1 MFYNDIKVYMKIKN
15 IILFCSLMFIGFVI
29 ILVNG
34 CTKGEDNI
42 IRDLDGNVYTSV
54 IIGTQVWMVENLK
67 TTRFSNGDVIETTHP
82 SRLDISEEVS
92 PEYQWAPNG
101 DESNIARY
109 GRLYTGYVANDSRNV
124 CPTGW
129 HVPTD
134 DEWMTLSDY
143 LGGSDIAGGKLKEAG
158 TTHWA
163 APNTGATNETG
174 FSALPSG
181 GRPNSFCCIGNSGHY
196 WCSYLGGSGAWVFGL
211 LWELS
216 YSGSWTGH
224 ESNPLDSGW
233 SIRCLKDY

>member
-1 MFYNDIKVYMKIKN
+1 MTNKN
-15 IILFCSLMFIGFVI
+15 ILLFCSLIIIAFTI
-29 ILVNG
+29 ILENS
-34 CTKGEDNI
+34 CKKGEDDI
-42 IRDLDGNVYTSV
+42 IKDVDGNVYTSV
-54 IIGTQVWMVENLK
+54 IIGTQEWMVENLK

-82 SRLDISEEVS
+82 SRLDISAEVS
-92 PEYQWAPNG
+92 PLYQWAPDDN
-101 DESNIARY
+101 ESNISTY
-109 GRLYTGYVANDSRNV
+109 GRLYTGYVAIDSRNV

-134 DEWMTLSDY
+134 DEWMILSEF
-143 LGGSDIAGGKLKEAG
+143 LGGSAIAGGKLKEAG

-174 FSALPSG
+174 FSSLPSG
-181 GRPNSFCCIGNSGHY
+181 GRPNSFCCLGNYGNY
-196 WCSYLGGSGAWVFGL
+196 WCSYLGGSGAWVYGL
-211 LWELS
+211 LWEMS

>member
-1 MFYNDIKVYMKIKN
+1 MKIKN
-15 IILFCSLMFIGFVI
+15 IILFCLLMVIGFVI
-29 ILVNG
+29 IPVNS
-34 CTKGEDNI
+34 CKKEEDNI
-42 IRDLDGNVYTSV
+42 IKDLDGNVYTSV

-82 SRLDISEEVS
+82 SRLDISAEVS

-134 DEWMTLSDY
+134 DEWMTLSEY
-143 LGGSDIAGGKLKEAG
+143 LGGSAFAGGKLKEAG

-163 APNTGATNETG
+163 SPNAGATNESG
-174 FSALPSG
+174 FTALPSG
-181 GRPNSFCCIGNSGHY
+181 GRPNSFCCLGNYGYY
-196 WCSYLGGSGAWVFGL
+196 WCSYQGGSGEWVYGL
-211 LWELS
+211 LWELF
-216 YSGSWTGH
+216 YSDSETGH
-224 ESNPLDSGW
+224 ESNPLYSGW
-233 SIRCLKDY
+233 SIRCLKDK